1 MWAVCRYHFYMHLF
15 SWCLKF
21 HLFFFS
27 VPNFHLLEPNR
38 SLPKLI
44 GFNTECRLST
54 RPTAIESKGLTL
66 VSEVVIKKGR
76 FFLFKKIL
84 KLVSILKLILIKF
97 NKVDYAG
104 VIYLQTNNVKRDPKH
119 IIISCFQPGITL
131 LIKKLQHKYTV
142 SNLYFR

>member
-1 MWAVCRYHFYMHLF
+1 MTSYSIAQMWAV
-15 SWCLKF
+15 
-21 HLFFFS
+21 
-27 VPNFHLLEPNR
+27 
-38 SLPKLI
+38 
-44 GFNTECRLST
+44 CRLST

>member
-66 VSEVVIKKGR
+66 VSEVVIKK
-76 FFLFKKIL
+76 
-84 KLVSILKLILIKF
+84 
-97 NKVDYAG
+97 VDYAG

-142 SNLYFR
+142 KANYMVAPFAQDLDEKNEDTSSHSFRTILVV